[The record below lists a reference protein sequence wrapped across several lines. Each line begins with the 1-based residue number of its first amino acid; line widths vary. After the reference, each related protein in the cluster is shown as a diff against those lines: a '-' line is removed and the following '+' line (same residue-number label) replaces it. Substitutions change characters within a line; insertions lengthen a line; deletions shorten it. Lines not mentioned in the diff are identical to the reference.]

1 MTIAH
6 DPVYPV
12 LPAAPGEAELAAFTP
27 TPAEIRYV
35 RRQVRQESTAV
46 LFMAQ
51 MKLLQRLGYFPM
63 LADVPPVILDHIRT
77 ALRARP
83 LPRAA
88 VSRYDKSGTRIRHQK
103 LLHAYL
109 GIPPFDSDDAAWL
122 AELAREEAQTKAELP
137 DIVNVLLEELVRHR
151 YELPPL
157 AMLQR
162 IAAQGRSAVN
172 EAIYRDI
179 TGGLDDALRVRLDAL
194 VVLTGG
200 KSGWEDLKREPKK
213 PTTRAVASFLKHI
226 DGIRALADGLPG
238 LPERLSVSKREQL
251 VTEARALDVAELR
264 SLKVNKRYALAVLFI
279 QAQLQ
284 KALDDVAEIFIKI
297 MRKYEVHAKTKMQ
310 KYRLDHAQAVD

>member
-12 LPAAPGEAELAAFTP
+12 LPAVPSAAELAAFTP
-27 TPAEIRYV
+27 TPTELRYV
-35 RRQVRQESTAV
+35 RRQVRQESTTV
-46 LFMAQ
+46 LFTVQ
-51 MKLLQRLGYFPM
+51 MKLLQRLGYFPT
-63 LADVPPVILDHIRT
+63 LLDVPTVLLDHIRT

-109 GIPPFDSDDAAWL
+109 GIHPFDNDDVAWL

-137 DIVNVLLEELVRHR
+137 DIINGLIEELVRRR

-157 AMLQR
+157 ALQR
-162 IAAQGRSAVN
+162 IAAQGRNAVN
-172 EAIYRDI
+172 EGIYRDI
-179 TGGLDDALRVRLDAL
+179 TGGLDNTLKGRLDAL
-194 VVLTGG
+194 LVVTSG

-213 PTTRAVASFLKHI
+213 PTTRAVACFLKHI
-226 DGIRALADGLPG
+226 DGIRALADGLPKSPG
-238 LPERLSVSKREQL
+238 RLSVSKREQL
-251 VTEARALDVAELR
+251 VIEARALDVAELR
-264 SLKVNKRYALAVLFI
+264 SLKINKRYALAVLFI

-284 KALDDVAEIFIKI
+284 KGLDDVAEIFIKI
-297 MRKYEVHAKTKMQ
+297 MRK
-310 KYRLDHAQAVD
+310 